1 MPPAPAT
8 PELGPPEELPAEG
21 RLLDI
26 NENRGEDR
34 VESRERGDQRV
45 FTEEEIVARLDAEEL
60 ARSQREPSRSQEEEP
75 LEASFRSRHNLDIA
89 LLSRHIDH
97 MQRICRASLTDLTLS
112 RQRRQIIR
120 LQGIRR
126 MLEDLQRQIR
136 TLQASSE
143 LTPVGD
149 EAGAPQE
156 PEAGTSGQAQRFPVY
171 PSARHRHLLP
181 RVRRS
186 SSASLGPL
194 RTQTM
199 LASRSRLSRAHN
211 QLVSQLRAT
220 FRAMEMSPDLGR
232 RETGDLLATASQ
244 SVLEHTEVTSTRPL
258 PLSLQ
263 GSLSPR

>member
-1 MPPAPAT
+1 MPPASAT
-8 PELGPPEELPAEG
+8 PELDPPEELPAEG

-75 LEASFRSRHNLDIA
+75 LEASSRSRHNLDIA

-143 LTPVGD
+143 LTPGGE
-149 EAGAPQE
+149 EA
-156 PEAGTSGQAQRFPVY
+156 EAGTSGQAQRFPVY

-186 SSASLGPL
+186 SSASLGPF